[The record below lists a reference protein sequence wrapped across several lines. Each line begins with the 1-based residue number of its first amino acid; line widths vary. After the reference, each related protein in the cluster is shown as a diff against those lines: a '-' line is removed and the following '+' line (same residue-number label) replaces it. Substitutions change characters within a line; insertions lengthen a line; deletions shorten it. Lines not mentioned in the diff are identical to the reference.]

1 MFGYVRPAS
10 DRLTAEQQRYFEGAY
25 CGLCHALG
33 SRYGMSGRMILNY
46 DLVFLAMLLSDGRAG
61 GCTKRCVIHP
71 VKGRACACGDSA
83 FDLAA
88 DMSVILTWWQLQDG
102 IADHGFWRGLQY
114 KAAALLLRRAYQKA
128 RVMRP
133 AFDESTQQHLRELA
147 CLEQE
152 NCPSIDAAADT
163 FAQLLT
169 AAADETAD
177 SVKCRV
183 LRELFYHLG
192 RWIYLVDAAD
202 DLKKDIKSGSYNP
215 LPLRYRFSGD
225 ALPDAARREL
235 AQTLDSSIRAMAA
248 AFELW
253 DFGVYGP
260 VIESTVYQGL
270 YAVGTAVLDG
280 TFHRQ
285 KQVRRKKGGH
295 LYA

>member
-33 SRYGMSGRMILNY
+33 SRFGMVGRMILNY

-61 GCTKRCVIHP
+61 GCAKRCVIHP
-71 VKGRACACGDSA
+71 VKGRVCACGDSA

-147 CLEQE
+147 RL
-152 NCPSIDAAADT
+152 
-163 FAQLLT
+163 
-169 AAADETAD
+169 
-177 SVKCRV
+177 
-183 LRELFYHLG
+183 
-192 RWIYLVDAAD
+192 
-202 DLKKDIKSGSYNP
+202 
-215 LPLRYRFSGD
+215 
-225 ALPDAARREL
+225 
-235 AQTLDSSIRAMAA
+235 
-248 AFELW
+248 
-253 DFGVYGP
+253 
-260 VIESTVYQGL
+260 
-270 YAVGTAVLDG
+270 
-280 TFHRQ
+280 
-285 KQVRRKKGGH
+285 
-295 LYA
+295 

>member
-1 MFGYVRPAS
+1 MAVPA
-10 DRLTAEQQRYFEGAY
+10 AAPN
-25 CGLCHALG
+25 A
-33 SRYGMSGRMILNY
+33 
-46 DLVFLAMLLSDGRAG
+46 
-61 GCTKRCVIHP
+61 
-71 VKGRACACGDSA
+71 VKGRVCACGDSA

-147 CLEQE
+147 RLEQE

-169 AAADETAD
+169 ASADETAD

-202 DLKKDIKSGSYNP
+202 DLKKDAKSGNYNP
-215 LPLRYRFSGD
+215 LPLRYGFSGD

-248 AFELW
+248 AFALW

-260 VIESTVYQGL
+260 VIESTVYEGL

>member
-33 SRYGMSGRMILNY
+33 SRFGMAGRMILNY
-46 DLVFLAMLLSDGRAG
+46 DLAFLAMLLSDGHFG
-61 GCTKRCVIHP
+61 GCTKRCMAHP
-71 VKGRACACGDSA
+71 VKGRMCACGDGA

-114 KAAALLLRRAYQKA
+114 RAASLLLRRAYRKA
-128 RVMRP
+128 RAMRP

-147 CLEQE
+147 RLEQE

-169 AAADETAD
+169 AAADEAAD

-183 LRELFYHLG
+183 LRELFYH
-192 RWIYLVDAAD
+192 
-202 DLKKDIKSGSYNP
+202 
-215 LPLRYRFSGD
+215 
-225 ALPDAARREL
+225 
-235 AQTLDSSIRAMAA
+235 
-248 AFELW
+248 
-253 DFGVYGP
+253 
-260 VIESTVYQGL
+260 
-270 YAVGTAVLDG
+270 
-280 TFHRQ
+280 
-285 KQVRRKKGGH
+285 
-295 LYA
+295 